1 MKKTIRREVPQ
12 SPVRSKIGKSEGLE
26 MGRTRFT
33 LNRGALTGYRLV
45 IGLEPHGHL
54 KLSLDE
60 EEYQEL
66 KAEVERIDAQK

>member
-1 MKKTIRREVPQ
+1 
-12 SPVRSKIGKSEGLE
+12 

-66 KAEVERIDAQK
+66 KAEVERIEAQK